1 MSNEPSANA
10 GLDMTMPGD
19 IVMGDGYSWWGA
31 NLTQAVKDGK
41 VPEERVS

>member
-1 MSNEPSANA
+1 
-10 GLDMTMPGD
+10 MTMPGD
-19 IVMGDGYSWWGA
+19 IVMGDGFSWWGA